1 MTTVMT
7 GPPLLLQQW
16 RALLMKNAKLAS
28 RNKRATLLQILAP
41 FVFMFLL
48 YVVEKTASLSWSLP
62 EIKSPPYRAVQ
73 GVPPCETKFYV
84 RRPCYD
90 FVWSGNSSRRAH
102 EVVSRVMSNNFGRPI
117 SPSKVKSF
125 GTPAEVDAWLFNDP
139 LRCPVAVHFVEKNA
153 SLLSYGVQANFTST
167 VKGGITENPTLKFLV
182 PLQVA
187 VEREI
192 ARSILG
198 DANFSWTVGLREFP
212 QPAVDADNDV
222 RDEFGILAPVFLFTI
237 AMFAFVFQ
245 ISAVV
250 LEKEQKLRQA
260 MNIMG
265 LYDSAYW
272 LSWLTWESIVV
283 LVSSLCTVVSGMIF
297 QFDLFLHNSF
307 AVVFLLFFLY
317 QLNMTAVAFLLSA
330 FINKSSSAFRA
341 GFWIFLLGAI
351 LQFAARVVDVSSKKG
366 RFLYFLPPTLLAH
379 AIAMLIGDPESRNK
393 HEIGWKELAKC
404 PSDSIC
410 VLTMNDVYIRL
421 IYTFFCW
428 FLLALYFDNVI
439 PSPNGTGKT
448 LIYFLNPRYWTGR
461 GRNTAQGGI
470 CGGHSSNPAPNHSP
484 STDEDV
490 LEEENTVKQQ
500 MKSDELDPDIAVQ
513 VRGLVK
519 TFPGKL
525 TLGCCC
531 RCRKTAPFHAI
542 KGLYLNLV
550 EDQLFCLLGPNGAGK
565 TTTINCLTGI
575 TSVTRGDAIVHGNSI
590 RSSVGMSNIR
600 KMIGVCP
607 QFDILWNVL
616 TGEEHLQLFASIKGL
631 QPASI
636 KQVVK
641 KSLEEVRLLDSAKVR
656 AGSYSGGMRRRLS
669 VASALLGDP
678 KIIILDE
685 PTTGMD
691 PISRRHVW
699 DIIENAKRGRAIILT
714 THSMEEADVLGDRI
728 GIMAKGRLRCLGT
741 SIRLKS
747 QFGTGFVTTL
757 SFSSTNSAQ
766 NSANK
771 ETVKA
776 FFRQNLGV
784 SPKEESNAFLTFVI
798 PRQEETLLKKMLW
811 EFQDRQREFGVADIQ
826 LGLTT
831 LDEVFLNI
839 ARQAELETATSE
851 GRFVTLTLTSG
862 TSVKIPVG
870 ARYVAISGTE
880 NAQNPSGVMVEVY
893 WDQDESGALCICGHS
908 AECPIPPGVQ
918 PTPPV
923 APPRNLGRH
932 VTLGLVIDPSQ
943 LSNTNF
949 HS

>member
-1 MTTVMT
+1 MATLISGT
-7 GPPLLLQQW
+7 PLLVQQW
-16 RALLMKNAKLAS
+16 RALVNKNMKIAS
-28 RNKRATLLQILAP
+28 RNKRATLIQILAP
-41 FVFMFLL
+41 FIFMFLF
-48 YVVEKTASLSWSLP
+48 YVVEKTLSLSSWSLP
-62 EIKSPPYRAVQ
+62 ELKAPPSTVVQ
-73 GVPPCETKFYV
+73 GIPPCETKFYV
-84 RRPCYD
+84 KRPCFD

-102 EVVSRVMSNNFGRPI
+102 DIVSRIMANNFGRPI
-117 SPSKVKSF
+117 SSNKVKSF

-139 LRCPVAVHFVEKNA
+139 LRCPATVHFAEKNA
-153 SLLSYGVQANFTST
+153 TVISYGVQANFTRT
-167 VKGGITENPTLKFLV
+167 VKGGIAENPTMKFLV

-192 ARSILG
+192 ARSFLG
-198 DANFSWTVGLREFP
+198 DDFQWTVGLKEFP
-212 QPAVDADNDV
+212 RPAAPMGNYSVDDN
-222 RDEFGILAPVFLFTI
+222 FGILAPVFLFTI
-237 AMFAFVFQ
+237 TMFAFLFQ
-245 ISAVV
+245 ISAIA

-272 LSWLTWESIVV
+272 LSWLTWESLVI
-283 LVSSLCTVVSGMIF
+283 LVSSLCTIFSGMIF
-297 QFDLFLHNSF
+297 RFDLFLHNSF
-307 AVVFLLFFLY
+307 A
-317 QLNMTAVAFLLSA
+317 TAIAFLLSA
-330 FINKSSSAFRA
+330 FIGKSSSAFRA
-341 GFWIFLLGAI
+341 GFWIFLIGAI
-351 LQFAARVVDVSSKKG
+351 LQFTAQVIGPDSKKG
-366 RFLYFLPPTLLAH
+366 RYLYFLPPSLLAH
-379 AIAMLIGDPESRNK
+379 AIGMLIGDPETKNK
-393 HEIGWKELAKC
+393 HGISWKERAKC
-404 PSDSIC
+404 PVDSNC
-410 VLTMNDVYIRL
+410 VLTLNDVYIRL

-428 FLLALYFDNVI
+428 FLLALYFDNVV
-439 PSPNGTGKT
+439 PSPNGTVKP
-448 LIYFLNPRYWTGR
+448 LLYFLNPRYWIGR
-461 GRNTAQGGI
+461 GGNTTQGGI
-470 CGGHSSNPAPNHSP
+470 CGHNGSIPAPDHNP

-490 LEEENTVKQQ
+490 LEEENTVKWQ
-500 MKSDELDPDIAVQ
+500 MSSNEVDPNIAVQ
-513 VRGLVK
+513 VRGLAK

-525 TLGCCC
+525 IIRCCC
-531 RCRKTAPFHAI
+531 GCRRTDPFHAI
-542 KGLYLNLV
+542 KGLYLNV
-550 EDQLFCLLGPNGAGK
+550 VKDQLFCLLGPNGAGK

-616 TGEEHLQLFASIKGL
+616 TGEEHLQLFACIKGL

-641 KSLEEVRLLDSAKVR
+641 KSLEEVRLSDSAKVR

-678 KIIILDE
+678 KLIILDE

-747 QFGTGFVTTL
+747 RFGTGFVTNL
-757 SFSSTNSAQ
+757 SFANTNSTQ

-771 ETVKA
+771 EAVKA
-776 FFRQNLGV
+776 FFKQSLGV

-798 PRQEETLLKKMLW
+798 PRQKEVLLKRMLG

-839 ARQAELETATSE
+839 ARQAELETAASE
-851 GRFVTLTLTSG
+851 GRFVTLDLASG

-880 NAQNPSGVMVEVY
+880 NAQNPRGVMVEVY
-893 WDQDESGALCICGHS
+893 WEQDDSGALCISGHS
-908 AECPIPPGVQ
+908 PERPVPLNVQ
-918 PTPPV
+918 PTLPV
-923 APPRNLGRH
+923 APPKNLDRH
-932 VTLGLVIDPSQ
+932 IALGLVIDPSQ
-943 LSNTNF
+943 L
-949 HS
+949 